1 MKAFPIWVAALT
13 AGAAFSLVLLIS
25 QPQPQHEI
33 VSAVADNSS
42 LAAVFENATNLTNNG
57 QDSVYGQIAA
67 WNSSVFVLW
76 QDSVD
81 ARNYDIFIKK
91 SDDNGTAFGSP
102 VNLSNNTGLSEHPQL
117 AAYGS
122 NVYAAWAD
130 NTPGNR
136 EVLLARS
143 TDGGASY
150 GQARNI
156 SNNTSD
162 SHNQE
167 MAASGDNV
175 YLVWVDQDEQENTCI
190 MFRASNDGGATFG
203 RMMNV
208 SSQANF
214 GSFPKVAAYGDDV
227 YLTWNVIGDETE
239 DGLYFVKSSDSG
251 NTFGNVTK
259 LGSDITGESQVAA
272 YNNTIYIVSGGL
284 DYEEVNNLFFLK
296 SIDSGETFDDS
307 VMIDANGKF
316 VNPTNVEVVSDSQN
330 AAYVAGQV
338 FSGGNEEILLMPIS

>member
-1 MKAFPIWVAALT
+1 
-13 AGAAFSLVLLIS
+13 
-25 QPQPQHEI
+25 
-33 VSAVADNSS
+33 
-42 LAAVFENATNLTNNG
+42 
-57 QDSVYGQIAA
+57 
-67 WNSSVFVLW
+67 
-76 QDSVD
+76 
-81 ARNYDIFIKK
+81 
-91 SDDNGTAFGSP
+91 
-102 VNLSNNTGLSEHPQL
+102 
-117 AAYGS
+117 
-122 NVYAAWAD
+122 
-130 NTPGNR
+130 
-136 EVLLARS
+136 
-143 TDGGASY
+143 
-150 GQARNI
+150 
-156 SNNTSD
+156 
-162 SHNQE
+162 
-167 MAASGDNV
+167 
-175 YLVWVDQDEQENTCI
+175 

-259 LGSDITGESQVAA
+259 LGSDISGESQVAA
-272 YNNTIYIVSGGL
+272 YDNTVYIVSGGL

-338 FSGGNEEILLMPIS
+338 FSGGNEEILLMPISGHNATGLVNVSKNTGTSECPSIAMAGDNIYVVWEDSTLGNHEIMYAKGIKT